1 MRAPQTSSQP
11 KRPPQSPPHASAPQ
25 GRASDGAVQAEI
37 EIALLDAALGDDASD
52 FVGSL
57 SAEHLATGGKRM
69 RARLCLEAAAA
80 LGVEERAAL
89 GWAAAVEML
98 HNATLVHDDVQDG
111 DTVRRGQPTVWA
123 RHGVAQAINVGDLM
137 LMLPI
142 SRLIARLPV
151 DESIRWRL
159 AEALTRHA
167 EAIVRGQ
174 ADDLSLRQRISD
186 DHSLDVLEEVLYC
199 AERKTAALFS
209 LCAEGAALLAGH
221 APEEGRR
228 LAAPFAAVGVAFQLV
243 DDLIDAFGDK
253 GRGTAGND
261 VREGKVSILVAEHLA
276 LHPAERAWLLGVLAL
291 PREET
296 RHAQVAEVL
305 SRFAEGGALDAARAR
320 VDALAA
326 LVRGEPA
333 VHGQA
338 ASLEVARAWL
348 ERSLAPLS
356 QVRRP
361 S

>member
-1 MRAPQTSSQP
+1 MDHAP
-11 KRPPQSPPHASAPQ
+11 H

-37 EIALLDAALGDDASD
+37 ELSLLDAAQGDDAND
-52 FVGSL
+52 LVGSL
-57 SAEHLATGGKRM
+57 SAEHLASGGKRM

-111 DTVRRGQPTVWA
+111 DTVRRGHPTVWA

-142 SRLIARLPV
+142 SRLIARIPV

-159 AEALTRHA
+159 AEALARHA
-167 EAIVRGQ
+167 EDIVRGQ
-174 ADDLSLRQRISD
+174 ADDLSLRERIRAD
-186 DHSLDVLEEVLYC
+186 DTIDPVEEVLYC

-209 LCAEGAALLAGH
+209 LCAEGAALLAGRS
-221 APEEGRR
+221 PEEARR
-228 LAAPFAAVGVAFQLV
+228 LAAPFASVGVAFQVV
-243 DDLIDAFGDK
+243 DDLVDAFGDK
-253 GRGTAGND
+253 GRGAAGND

-276 LHPAERAWLLGVLAL
+276 LHPAERAWLLRVLAL

-296 RHAQVAEVL
+296 RDAQVADVL

-326 LVRGEPA
+326 LVRGETDRLEHA
-333 VHGQA
+333 Q
-338 ASLEVARAWL
+338 LFEVARTWL
-348 ERSLAPLS
+348 DRSLAPLS

>member
-1 MRAPQTSSQP
+1 MRTPQQTWPAPQAQSST
-11 KRPPQSPPHASAPQ
+11 PH
-25 GRASDGAVQAEI
+25 GRASDGAMQAEI
-37 EIALLDAALGDDASD
+37 ELALLDAAQGDDAND
-52 FVGSL
+52 FVGAL

-80 LGVEERAAL
+80 FGVEERAAL

-123 RHGVAQAINVGDLM
+123 RHGVAQAINAGDLM

-142 SRLIARLPV
+142 SRLIARIPA

-159 AEALTRHA
+159 AETLARHA

-174 ADDLSLRQRISD
+174 ADDLSLRERISD
-186 DHSLDVLEEVLYC
+186 DPTLDPVEEVLYC
-199 AERKTAALFS
+199 AERKTAALIS

-221 APEEGRR
+221 APEEARR

-253 GRGTAGND
+253 GRGAAGND

-276 LHPAERAWLLGVLAL
+276 LYPAERAWLLRVLAL

-296 RHAQVAEVL
+296 RDAQVAEVL
-305 SRFAEGGALDAARAR
+305 ARFAEGGALDVARAR

-326 LVRGEPA
+326 LVRGETA
-333 VHGQA
+333 RLEHAQ
-338 ASLEVARAWL
+338 LFEVARTWL
-348 ERSLAPLS
+348 DRSLAPLA
-356 QVRRP
+356 QIRRP